1 MQKMGDCMKKVYS
14 LVGLAKRAG
23 MAVCGEDLIKDCI
36 RYGKS
41 HLIIIAEDASD
52 NTKKS
57 ITNSCKYYGASC
69 YIAGT
74 KEDLGHAMGKS
85 HNAAVCITDAGFAKS
100 IETHLQRNTNG
111 GETL

>member
-1 MQKMGDCMKKVYS
+1 MGDCMEKVYS
-14 LVGLAKRAG
+14 LLGLAKRASRL
-23 MAVCGEDLIKDCI
+23 VCGEDLIKDCI

-41 HLIIIAEDASD
+41 HLIIIAENASD

-57 ITNSCKYYGASC
+57 ITNSCKYYGANY

-74 KEDLGHAMGKS
+74 KENLGHAVGNS

-100 IETHLQRNTNG
+100 IEKHLQRNTNG
-111 GETL
+111 GEIL